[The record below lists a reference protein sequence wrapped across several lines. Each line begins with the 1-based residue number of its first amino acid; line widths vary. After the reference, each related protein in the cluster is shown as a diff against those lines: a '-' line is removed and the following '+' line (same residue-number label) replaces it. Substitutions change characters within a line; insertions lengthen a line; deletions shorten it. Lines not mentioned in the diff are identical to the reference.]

1 MGWFTSN
8 DAQSPRCAAAAL
20 LACALLAPLSAIAL
34 ETGSMRRLSEDELR
48 LVAAKG
54 LADRF
59 LQRIALYASGGLGIE
74 VIGNTATLLNPLGD
88 AFAGLLDADITFKDA
103 VFNPLNPMTLI
114 DSDGSVL
121 VRLPSTIGEISIRNI
136 RIRGS
141 NGSSFGSV
149 TIRDV
154 DFGGTTIRVTRR

>member
-1 MGWFTSN
+1 MGWFSSN
-8 DAQSPRCAAAAL
+8 DARPTRRAAVAL
-20 LACALLAPLSAIAL
+20 LASILLAPLSAMAL
-34 ETGSMRRLSEDELR
+34 ETGSMQRLSEDELR

-59 LQRIALYASGGLGIE
+59 LQRVALYASNGFGVE
-74 VIGNTATLLNPLGD
+74 VIGDSARLLNPLGD
-88 AFAGLLDADITFKDA
+88 AFAGLLDADITFQDA
-103 VFNPLNPMTLI
+103 VFNPLNPLTLI

-121 VRLPSTIGEISIRNI
+121 VRLPSTIGGISIRNI

-141 NGSSFGSV
+141 NGASFGSV

>member
-8 DAQSPRCAAAAL
+8 DASPARHAAAAL
-20 LACALLAPLSAIAL
+20 FAAVLLAPLSATAL
-34 ETGSMRRLSEDELR
+34 EAGNMQRLSEDELR
-48 LVAAKG
+48 LVAAQG

-59 LQRIALYASGGLGIE
+59 LQRVALYVSNGLGVE
-74 VIGNTATLLNPLGD
+74 VIGDSAKLLNPFGD
-88 AFAGLLDADITFKDA
+88 AFAGLLDADITFQDA
-103 VFNPLNPMTLI
+103 VFNPLNPATLI

-121 VRLPSTIGEISIRNI
+121 VRLPSSIGEINFRNI

-141 NGSSFGSV
+141 NGNSFGSV
-149 TIRDV
+149 TIRGL